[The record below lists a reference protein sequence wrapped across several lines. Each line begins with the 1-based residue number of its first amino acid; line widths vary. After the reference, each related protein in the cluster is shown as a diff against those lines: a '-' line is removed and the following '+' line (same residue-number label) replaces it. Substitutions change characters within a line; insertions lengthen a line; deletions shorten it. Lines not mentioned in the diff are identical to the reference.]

1 MMNDGYVATMSTLVL
16 NLDDALASRL
26 ASVAAR
32 SHKALPDWAAE
43 QLGRIAEVS
52 TAEAAEPSSRERMRA
67 ALSDLSGIWKDRGT
81 TEDLMKLTRGDD

>member
-1 MMNDGYVATMSTLVL
+1 MMNDEYVPIMSTLVL

-26 ASVAAR
+26 ASAAAR

-43 QLGRIAEVS
+43 QLGRIAEVT
-52 TAEAAEPSSRERMRA
+52 TAEAAEPTARERMRA

-81 TEDLMKLTRGDD
+81 TDELMNLTRGED